1 MGRRSTLSQMEAQV
15 TDQTFA
21 RAAAEIIAM
30 ARRSE
35 AVIAQL
41 SARIARMEARHG

>member
-1 MGRRSTLSQMEAQV
+1 M
-15 TDQTFA
+15 TDQTFG

-30 ARRSE
+30 ARQSE

-41 SARIARMEARHG
+41 AARIARMEARHG